1 MTTTKAVKIEI
12 QHITADLKHK
22 SGCLY
27 WEKRFSLVLP
37 YIPVA
42 SNDTE
47 ATDPT
52 YPGSDD
58 TGPTYPG
65 SDDTG
70 PTYPGSD
77 DTGPT
82 YPWSDDTGPTYPGSD
97 DTGPTYPGSDDT
109 GPTYPGSDDT
119 GPTYPGSDDTGP
131 TYPGSDDTE
140 VLDEMRLHHLR
151 QQLFMVR
158 CTDVVRGS
166 YSLTSCTT
174 SHLQAEPHRF

>member
-22 SGCLY
+22 SSCLY
-27 WEKRFSLVLP
+27 LEKCFSLVLP

-47 ATDPT
+47 ATGPT
-52 YPGSDD
+52 YAGSDD

-65 SDDTG
+65 SH
-70 PTYPGSD
+70 
-77 DTGPT
+77 
-82 YPWSDDTGPTYPGSD
+82 
-97 DTGPTYPGSDDT
+97 
-109 GPTYPGSDDT
+109 
-119 GPTYPGSDDTGP
+119 DTGP

-140 VLDEMRLHHLR
+140 VLDEMCLHHLR

-166 YSLTSCTT
+166 HSLTGCTT
-174 SHLQAEPHRF
+174 SHLQTEPHRC